1 MALLI
6 ISNGLNQY
14 RKNVKSNKI
23 LMLLPRSKKK
33 TPSEVGRMYTI
44 IHPIRAANKYSYIV
58 RYMKLNSTHSII
70 RKSVKFRS
78 L

>member
-1 MALLI
+1 MALPI

-14 RKNVKSNKI
+14 RKNEKSNKI
-23 LMLLPRSKKK
+23 LCYCHLVKKA
-33 TPSEVGRMYTI
+33 PSEVGRMYTI

-70 RKSVKFRS
+70 RISVKIRS